1 MNGLEVVATVRN
13 WVIDWPACVIRRLL
27 TAAMVDSNEA
37 IVIIHV
43 GCLAREL
50 FDIHDSSLNGLYD
63 DFSGVGFADA

>member
-1 MNGLEVVATVRN
+1 MNGLEVVATARN
-13 WVIDWPACVIRRLL
+13 WVIGWPACVIRRLL

-37 IVIIHV
+37 IVIMHV

-50 FDIHDSSLNGLYD
+50 FDIHDSRLYD

>member
-1 MNGLEVVATVRN
+1 MKGLEVVATVRN
-13 WVIDWPACVIRRLL
+13 WVIDWSACVISRLL
-27 TAAMVDSNEA
+27 TAAMIDSNEA

-43 GCLAREL
+43 GFLAREL